1 VEISVI
7 IGVISEIVVDSCEL
21 RWRRGHR
28 AESRRD
34 FGFRD
39 LGIEG
44 LRAKSKEQRSEDGEQ
59 RMPRETN
66 LNILFL
72 NPAISTCT
80 ISGYGK
86 TRHD

>member
-1 VEISVI
+1 MELGKTED
-7 IGVISEIVVDSCEL
+7 GV
-21 RWRRGHR
+21 
-28 AESRRD
+28 
-34 FGFRD
+34 
-39 LGIEG
+39 
-44 LRAKSKEQRSEDGEQ
+44 QRSEDGEQ

>member
-1 VEISVI
+1 MEISVI

-44 LRAKSKEQRSEDGEQ
+44 LRAKSKEQRSEDVVQ
-59 RMPRETN
+59 RSEVGGR
-66 LNILFL
+66 LFL
-72 NPAISTCT
+72 TRS
-80 ISGYGK
+80 K
-86 TRHD
+86 TYVYKGLLKFPSIRGQ